1 MKTLARN
8 QLAWIDPP
16 AWAQIE
22 DRTWDAEAQ
31 DILAHWRADRLPLVV
46 CRQRAEAA
54 GEQICLG
61 LPAPLQWSRRRLA
74 LTVDLSAITASGVF
88 PSLLQ
93 VAQANHWG
101 QAALDLSHALAA
113 QGVQTHVYG
122 SHGWQFLTELPYLH
136 VASDIDLS
144 LRVTEFEV
152 ASQVVH
158 LLETAQLRWRV
169 DGEIVF
175 SEGQAVAWRE
185 LQKLTAGQTSQVMVK
200 DRHSIWLAALAE
212 VRMFGRSA
220 QSADPGI
227 ALALN

>member
-1 MKTLARN
+1 MKALARN
-8 QLAWIDPP
+8 QLVWIDPL

-22 DRTWDAEAQ
+22 DRAWDAEAQ
-31 DILAHWRADRLPLVV
+31 GILAHWRANRLPLVV
-46 CRQRAEAA
+46 CRQRAETA

-61 LPAPLQWSRRRLA
+61 LPAPPQWSRRRLA
-74 LTVDLSAITASGVF
+74 LTVDLGVITASGVF

-101 QAALDLSHALAA
+101 QAALDLSQALTA

-144 LRVTEFEV
+144 LCVAEFEA

-158 LLETAQLRWRV
+158 LLDSAQLHWRV

-185 LQKLTAGQTSQVMVK
+185 LQKLLTGQTSQVMVK
-200 DRHSIWLAALAE
+200 DRHSIRLAALAE

-220 QSADPGI
+220 QRADPGT